1 LTGLQRFVLCSNRQR
16 PREEAAI
23 VFNNW
28 TSILRVVVV
37 GILAYPALIVVLRIS
52 GKRTLAKLN
61 AFDLVVTVALGS
73 TFATILVS
81 KSVALAEGV
90 LAFVVLASLQ
100 FIVALAS
107 RRWSAFERLA
117 KSSPR
122 ALLIDGN
129 LVPDALRA
137 ERITREEIMAA
148 VRSSGHGDLARIAR
162 VVLETD
168 GALSVVPASH
178 QGDGSAFADL

>member
-90 LAFVVLASLQ
+90 LAFVLASLQ